1 MRGVFFAGGLALGG
15 IASDAMA
22 LTPIPQCVGD
32 ALGTPYEVSDYSA
45 SPLGK
50 GFVWYTTVEVATD
63 AWLSI
68 LEYCPEQRQLV
79 MRQGMPGD
87 DRALNDAAVLEFQD
101 MVFQSEAF
109 TMDQMAA
116 RLRDLGANAEIR
128 RVSYVS
134 CACATN

>member
-1 MRGVFFAGGLALGG
+1 MTRMTTLAAGTAIFLASNAL
-15 IASDAMA
+15 A
-22 LTPIPQCVGD
+22 LTPLPECMGD
-32 ALGTPYEVSDYSA
+32 ALDTSYELSDYSP
-45 SPLGK
+45 SPLGN
-50 GFVWYTTVEVATD
+50 GFVWYTAVEVSTD

-87 DRALNDAAVLEFQD
+87 DQALNDAAVLQFQD

-116 RLRDLGANAEIR
+116 RLRDMGANAEIR